1 MKDLSLNFL
10 NLLFRGLLVCLL
22 FFGLVS
28 CDKKE
33 VNCLPYE
40 GVVVPYRDAGSELYG
55 ISCLGGVIVKVTNTS
70 VDSYFNV
77 NGGMREANVI
87 GVRIPQ
93 DSEFWT
99 YFDFPLDKDD
109 ELFKQKF
116 YFDFRDWVPAD
127 EEDGRV
133 CTANNGIPSRLVV
146 LTSFSISRC
155 EQPTGF

>member
-10 NLLFRGLLVCLL
+10 NPLLRGLLIGLL

-28 CDKKE
+28 CDKE
-33 VNCLPYE
+33 ELNCLPYE
-40 GVVVPYRDAGSELYG
+40 GVIVPHKDAGSLLYG
-55 ISCLGGVIVKVTNTS
+55 ISCSGGVTVKVINTS
-70 VDSYFNV
+70 VDSYFEV

-99 YFDFPLDKDD
+99 YFDFPFDKDD
-109 ELFKQKF
+109 ESFKQKF

-127 EEDGRV
+127 GGRNV
-133 CTANNGIPSRLVV
+133 CDTFNGPPSRVVV

-155 EQPTGF
+155 EQPTEF

>member
-10 NLLFRGLLVCLL
+10 NPLLRGLLIGLL
-22 FFGLVS
+22 VFGLVS
-28 CDKKE
+28 CDKE
-33 VNCLPYE
+33 ELNCLPYV
-40 GVVVPYRDAGSELYG
+40 GVIFPHEVAGSPLYS
-55 ISCLGGVIVKVTNTS
+55 ISCFGGVSVKVINTS
-70 VDSYFNV
+70 VDSYFEV
-77 NGGMREANVI
+77 IGGMREANVI

-109 ELFKQKF
+109 ESFKQKF

-127 EEDGRV
+127 GGRNV
-133 CTANNGIPSRLVV
+133 CDTFNGPPSRVVV

-155 EQPTGF
+155 EQPTVF